1 MVCRY
6 FLIIVFL
13 LFRKPVDI
21 AKILSRID
29 EDKYDDLDMME
40 KVGRRTASIK
50 NLNIILSG
58 CEVTV
63 TVRTYRYL
71 AVNWILDPG

>member
-1 MVCRY
+1 MVCGTI
-6 FLIIVFL
+6 LIIVFL

-40 KVGRRTASIK
+40 KVGCRTASFKI
-50 NLNIILSG
+50 
-58 CEVTV
+58 
-63 TVRTYRYL
+63 
-71 AVNWILDPG
+71 

>member
-1 MVCRY
+1 MVCGY

-40 KVGRRTASIK
+40 KVGCRAALFQ
-50 NLNIILSG
+50 NLNIFLCG
-58 CEVTV
+58 
-63 TVRTYRYL
+63 
-71 AVNWILDPG
+71 